1 MVNNAIDPW
10 MRSMDIPDEDAVR
23 YADVILDV
31 AAPVRG
37 DDLVLINAEVEYA
50 PFARL
55 LAEGAYAR
63 GARYVDIWYFDPY
76 AKLSRL
82 RHAESST
89 LAEVPTWIDRRHPD
103 LAAAGGVLINL
114 RGQLAPD
121 LLAGID
127 PVRAGLDR
135 MPALESR
142 IGVQVQQL
150 VPWTIA
156 LHPSKAWATMVYG
169 APDVDRLWGE
179 MRRFLRLDAPDPQQ
193 AWRQRLSELRGRAE
207 QLNDLELDAVH
218 FHGPGTDLTIGLI
231 PQAHWATAELQSVDG
246 RTFQAVLPTSPT
258 NPTQGRGREGCRGP
272 ARSSLSRAV

>member
-1 MVNNAIDPW
+1 MGGDPL
-10 MRSMDIPDEDAVR
+10 RE
-23 YADVILDV
+23 LQ
-31 AAPVRG
+31 
-37 DDLVLINAEVEYA
+37 DDKAEVEYA

-121 LLAGID
+121 LLAGIG

-218 FHGPGTDLTIGLI
+218 FHGPGTDLTIGF
-231 PQAHWATAELQSVDG
+231 D
-246 RTFQAVLPTSPT
+246 
-258 NPTQGRGREGCRGP
+258 P
-272 ARSSLSRAV
+272 ASSLGHCRAPVCRRPHVPGSPADQSHQPDARPWPRGVPRTGAILAVAGCLTRLAAQIVIGSSERRTAATCP